1 MGRDPRLYVSIFALV
16 GVVGAVRYARQK
28 KGGETVSEKRIAH
41 DFAWA
46 AAFDVIDGLRPVLRD
61 EEVHDCFEM
70 IYERFK
76 SAIEAAFDTR
86 SRELHRLNP
95 SKN

>member
-1 MGRDPRLYVSIFALV
+1 VIRVFTFRYSPWWAWS
-16 GVVGAVRYARQK
+16 AVIWYARQK

-46 AAFDVIDGLRPVLRD
+46 ATFDVIDGLRPVLRD